1 MKFLFYL
8 ERAWISGA
16 VIAVLVALY
25 NLITIRAFD
34 SKVYFPLFCAMFC
47 SLIFMNVRGQR
58 RFREKLDEKERL
70 EAKERG
76 PK

>member
-16 VIAVLVALY
+16 VIAAIVALY
-25 NLITIRAFD
+25 NLVIIRAFD

-47 SLIFMNVRGQR
+47 VLIHMNVRGQR
-58 RFREKLDEKERL
+58 RFREKLDEKEKR
-70 EAKERG
+70 EAEAQR